1 MSQYKILQRLN
12 LAYTKRNQ
20 TININRKKLSSFPK
34 LITTSGMHRL
44 QWQKNCFTVVR
55 FIAGRKRL
63 RQGNLLIQIYQ
74 IEFQLLVSHYCPPV
88 CASPA
93 GPCGPAAPCS
103 P

>member
-1 MSQYKILQRLN
+1 
-12 LAYTKRNQ
+12 
-20 TININRKKLSSFPK
+20 
-34 LITTSGMHRL
+34 MHRL

-63 RQGNLLIQIYQ
+63 RQGNLIQIYQ

-93 GPCGPAAPCS
+93 GPCGPGAPCS